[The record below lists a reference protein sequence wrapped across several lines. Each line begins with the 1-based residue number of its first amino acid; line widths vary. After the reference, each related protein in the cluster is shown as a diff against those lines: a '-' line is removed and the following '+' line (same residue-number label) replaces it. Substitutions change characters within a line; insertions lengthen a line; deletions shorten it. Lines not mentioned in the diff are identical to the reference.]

1 MDVLGKG
8 IPETTLCEQFE
19 GHVIRALV
27 QLFDL
32 VDQALLPGTIEFFCD
47 IRLTLT
53 LNLKGVGNSLGF
65 LDIVDTSLL
74 ILSNLGRNSLR
85 VEINQLNEAK
95 RSFSPASVN
104 LGQEVGI
111 SGIRFKLIF
120 KSGPTPDKV

>member
-1 MDVLGKG
+1 MDVLGEG
-8 IPETTLCEQFE
+8 ISETTLSEQLESYVFS
-19 GHVIRALV
+19 ALV

-32 VDQALLPGTIEFFCD
+32 VNQALLPGTIELFCD
-47 IRLTLT
+47 IRLTLSFD
-53 LNLKGVGNSLGF
+53 LEGVSNSLGF
-65 LDIVDTSLL
+65 FDIVDTSLL

>member
-1 MDVLGKG
+1 MDVLGEG
-8 IPETTLCEQFE
+8 ISETTLSEQLESYVFS
-19 GHVIRALV
+19 ALV

-32 VDQALLPGTIEFFCD
+32 VNQTLLPGTIELFCD

-65 LDIVDTSLL
+65 FDIVDTSLL

-120 KSGPTPDKV
+120 KSGPIPDKV

>member
-1 MDVLGKG
+1 MDVLGEG
-8 IPETTLCEQFE
+8 ISETTLSEQLESYVFS
-19 GHVIRALV
+19 ALV

-32 VDQALLPGTIEFFCD
+32 VNQTLLPGTIELFCD

-65 LDIVDTSLL
+65 FDIVDTGLL

-120 KSGPTPDKV
+120 KNGPTPDKV